1 MNRIARFAGRVAM
14 IFALGLSVLPAGC
27 TAEDLEDI
35 LDELEDV
42 LDEIDFEIRNQ
53 VNFIQAGIPV
63 AALPAALPPQS
74 IILDPGVTII
84 TDISQQLVV
93 AELPDI
99 TLLGFENLTD
109 VDAYY
114 TYLADGQLQGIL
126 VFSGETLLLEYPCL
140 TTLELVSGTYFDP
153 WTGIQI
159 DDTFDIVDGLF
170 INPIDFIC
178 GEAIILSDDGF
189 SFFISFETNLVR

>member
-14 IFALGLSVLPAGC
+14 IFALGLSVLPTGC

-42 LDEIDFEIRNQ
+42 LDEIEFDIRNQ
-53 VNFIQAGIPV
+53 VNVIQTGIPV
-63 AALPAALPPQS
+63 SALPATLPPQM

-93 AELPDI
+93 ADLPDI
-99 TLLGFENLTD
+99 TLLGFENLTEF
-109 VDAYY
+109 DAYY

-140 TTLELVSGTYFDP
+140 TTLELLSWKYFDP
-153 WTGIQI
+153 FSGIQV
-159 DDTFDIVDGLF
+159 DDTSEIVDGLF

-189 SFFISFETNLVR
+189 NFFISFETSLVR